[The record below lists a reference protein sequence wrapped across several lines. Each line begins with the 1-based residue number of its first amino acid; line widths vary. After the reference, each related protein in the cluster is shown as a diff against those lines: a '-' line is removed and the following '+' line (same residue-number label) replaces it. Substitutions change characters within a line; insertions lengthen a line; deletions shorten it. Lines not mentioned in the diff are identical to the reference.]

1 MDGSK
6 LVQNIS
12 NIRLYLITAGLL
24 LAYFI
29 LTYIF
34 LLPVFESN
42 DDVSYTMLASGYYT
56 GKNEF
61 RLIFIN
67 SLLGI
72 FLSLLYKYIN
82 GFNWYSWMI
91 VLAQFFS
98 LYIIII
104 AVLKKR
110 CDLFSILLVI
120 AFLFGPV
127 WYSIYFVNYTTTAI
141 LPAIAGLLL
150 LQNSKRIS
158 VIFISALLIS
168 FGLLLRWQPLITLFV
183 FYFTYMIFNSYSA
196 NYWPLLKR
204 FVSIIVLTIILIS
217 VNHSSFQNRQ
227 WVEYNDL
234 RKYIVGIDSPFFSKD
249 HLSAKDLKT
258 IGWCRNDHE
267 LLSNFFLADTEVAN
281 MNSLKRYHEIASQQD
296 RDRSLGKINPDQII
310 AWFSP
315 FTLALHIIVIL
326 SFILPL
332 YRDFKLFSVLVWLI
346 GVILLYYQINFVPRA
361 RGITTIYIIITFLSL
376 LQVEKYE
383 YQKNIL
389 EKIFIFGLF
398 FYISK
403 YLSDFFWDFRFKLQ
417 KEKPVD

>member
-1 MDGSK
+1 
-6 LVQNIS
+6 
-12 NIRLYLITAGLL
+12 
-24 LAYFI
+24 
-29 LTYIF
+29 
-34 LLPVFESN
+34 
-42 DDVSYTMLASGYYT
+42 
-56 GKNEF
+56 
-61 RLIFIN
+61 
-67 SLLGI
+67 
-72 FLSLLYKYIN
+72 
-82 GFNWYSWMI
+82 
-91 VLAQFFS
+91 
-98 LYIIII
+98 
-104 AVLKKR
+104 
-110 CDLFSILLVI
+110 
-120 AFLFGPV
+120 
-127 WYSIYFVNYTTTAI
+127 
-141 LPAIAGLLL
+141 
-150 LQNSKRIS
+150 
-158 VIFISALLIS
+158 
-168 FGLLLRWQPLITLFV
+168 
-183 FYFTYMIFNSYSA
+183 
-196 NYWPLLKR
+196 
-204 FVSIIVLTIILIS
+204 
-217 VNHSSFQNRQ
+217 
-227 WVEYNDL
+227 
-234 RKYIVGIDSPFFSKD
+234 
-249 HLSAKDLKT
+249 
-258 IGWCRNDHE
+258 
-267 LLSNFFLADTEVAN
+267 